1 MEIHYGSS
9 RKLIHMICTI
19 FSIEHQI
26 RINYFSLDQ
35 VCGLEKYF
43 TKIVMFKLTFEGFHQ
58 LEINKDI
65 QKEETAQ
72 VKDIAEWNIVASGS
86 RR

>member
-1 MEIHYGSS
+1 
-9 RKLIHMICTI
+9 MICTV

-26 RINYFSLDQ
+26 RTDYFSLDQ
-35 VCGLEKYF
+35 VRGLETYF
-43 TKIVMFKLTFEGFHQ
+43 TKLAMFKLPFEGFHQ

-72 VKDIAEWNIVASGS
+72 VKDIAE
-86 RR
+86 

>member
-1 MEIHYGSS
+1 
-9 RKLIHMICTI
+9 
-19 FSIEHQI
+19 
-26 RINYFSLDQ
+26 
-35 VCGLEKYF
+35 
-43 TKIVMFKLTFEGFHQ
+43 MFKLTFEGFHQ

-86 RR
+86 RRQLSVLGLETWKGILIDGPEK